1 MYPYP
6 VAVYRGK
13 YLAYISIE
21 CATAIY
27 GFRPYGG
34 SLLPNS
40 RKSKQKGLAPT
51 YGPRC
56 AQVPSLRL
64 CSVGTP

>member
-1 MYPYP
+1 MDMYPYP

-27 GFRPYGG
+27 GFRPYGQ
-34 SLLPNS
+34 PF
-40 RKSKQKGLAPT
+40 QGLGLKLFICLICLEHPI
-51 YGPRC
+51 C
-56 AQVPSLRL
+56 
-64 CSVGTP
+64 